1 MRIPVVKGSGER
13 RRSGRRLRADAA
25 RNRRRVLAAA
35 REVFGEFGP
44 DARMEEV
51 SRRAGVGVGTLYR
64 HFPTKAALL
73 DALVSE
79 RLGGLAEAAEAAL
92 RDPDSWA
99 AFRGMVW
106 RTVEA
111 AAEDRALLGAFAP
124 PAQLS
129 VPPLTGTEGER
140 GGPPGPRGVED
151 LMGKLL
157 RRAQEDGEARGDV
170 DVADL
175 PPMFAGV
182 MVMAMDAPRKD
193 REDEPWRRYVTVLLD
208 GLRESSR
215 GAGDR

>member
-1 MRIPVVKGSGER
+1 
-13 RRSGRRLRADAA
+13 
-25 RNRRRVLAAA
+25 
-35 REVFGEFGP
+35 
-44 DARMEEV
+44 MEEI

-64 HFPTKAALL
+64 HFPTKEALL

-79 RLGGLAEAAEAAL
+79 RLDELAGAAEAAL
-92 RDPDSWA
+92 LEPDSWA

-106 RTVEA
+106 RMVEA
-111 AAEDRALLGAFAP
+111 AAADRSLLRAFAP
-124 PAQLS
+124 PAPPS
-129 VPPLTGTEGER
+129 VPPLTGARGEL

-151 LMGKLL
+151 LVGRLL

-170 DVADL
+170 DAADL

-182 MVMAMDAPRKD
+182 MVMAMEAPRGD
-193 REDEPWRRYVTVLLD
+193 RGDEPWRRYVTVLLD